1 MKCFLS
7 VFFALIFVSA
17 SAVDRDALCTAM
29 SDLDRALARREFFI
43 DRRQARIDSLH
54 ELLRA
59 APDSMEL
66 VMRIGEQYTGFDND
80 SAISYFHY
88 GAIHTTENPQ
98 KSEFMWKLAAILPLG
113 GFFTEAKNLYD
124 RIDSTGLSPSALESY
139 YSAGRQM
146 HSYISAFFNNYP
158 ETSRK
163 HHLAAVDFQRRMLDV
178 MSEDSPDYKFNLG
191 EYYFDTGRIEMAEV
205 ILEEVVRSEP
215 SWSNLRARAAN
226 HLAAIADMNDDVDS
240 KMYYLAISA
249 LSDVESATREVL
261 SLQELGTTVY
271 SAGDIPRAYGYLSKA
286 LENAVECGAP
296 LRMVDASK
304 SLPIIEEAHSANIDS
319 WRRWMIC
326 IMAFMAAILL
336 ALAAS
341 ILFLRRE
348 MRKMA
353 ELQMNLK
360 AANNAKEVYISQF
373 LQLCS
378 IYMDKINQFCKIAAR
393 KLASGQSDELLK
405 MVRSGK
411 FVEEQT
417 GEFYEVFD
425 DSFLH
430 IYPDFV
436 ERVNELL
443 RPDARII
450 PESGMRLNTDLR
462 ILAFMRLGIEESAR
476 IAQILNY
483 SLNTIYSYRNRLKSR
498 AINRDTFESDIM
510 KIQ

>member
-1 MKCFLS
+1 MKYLLT
-7 VFFALIFVSA
+7 LILILTFVSA
-17 SAVDRDALCTAM
+17 SAVEHEVLGSAM
-29 SDLDRALARREFFI
+29 SELDRALGRRAFFI
-43 DRRQARIDSLH
+43 ERRQARIDSLH
-54 ELLRA
+54 VLLKA
-59 APDSMEL
+59 EPDSMEL
-66 VMRIGEQYTGFDND
+66 VMRIGEQYTGFNND
-80 SAISYFHY
+80 SAIVYFNY
-88 GAIHTTENPQ
+88 GALNAAYPQ
-98 KSEFMWKLAAILPLG
+98 NLEFKWKLAAILPLG
-113 GFFTEAKNLYD
+113 GFFTEAD
-124 RIDSTGLSPSALESY
+124 RLFGSIDSTEIPRQALESY

-146 HSYISAFFNNYP
+146 HSYISSFFSKYP
-158 ETSRK
+158 ETSRA
-163 HHLAAVDFQRRMLDV
+163 HNLVAIDFQRRMLSV
-178 MSEDSPDYKFNLG
+178 MPEDSPGYKFSLG
-191 EYYFDTGRIEMAEV
+191 EYYFETGRIDMAEV

-226 HLAAIADMNDDVDS
+226 HLAAIAEVNGDVDS

-249 LSDVESATREVL
+249 LADVESATREVL

-271 SAGDIPRAYGYLSKA
+271 ATGDIPRAYGYLSKA

-304 SLPIIEEAHSANIDS
+304 SLPIIEEAHSANIAS
-319 WRRWMIC
+319 WRRWMYC
-326 IMAFMAAILL
+326 IMGFMAAILL

-341 ILFLRRE
+341 ILFLRHE

-378 IYMDKINQFCKIAAR
+378 IYMDKINQFCKIATR
-393 KLASGQSDELLK
+393 KLASGQSDELLR

-425 DSFLH
+425 NSFLH
-430 IYPDFV
+430 IYPNFV
-436 ERVNELL
+436 DKVNELL
-443 RPDARII
+443 RPDAQIV
-450 PESGMRLNTDLR
+450 PDSGMRLNTDLR

-498 AINRDTFESDIM
+498 ALNRDTFETDIM